1 MSAKKLSATLHRRGG
16 ITMNV
21 EVPEPVPDAIARPS
35 EVAGEGQAP
44 GTPSGEFG
52 ERLFR
57 RRSSDDGSLHYIQ
70 DHYLPEPSES
80 ATTKDPARCSACGR
94 ARSMFFIRALPRTE
108 NLSAKTPRLCDEC
121 YPGGPVRTEG
131 RSKQSPSVH

>member
-1 MSAKKLSATLHRRGG
+1 MSAKKRSATLHRRGG

-21 EVPEPVPDAIARPS
+21 EVPDPVPEAIARPS
-35 EVAGEGQAP
+35 EVSPEGQPP

-57 RRSSDDGSLHYIQ
+57 LRSSGDGTLHYIQ
-70 DHYLPEPSES
+70 DHYLPEPSEG
-80 ATTKDPARCSACGR
+80 ATTDGPARCSACGR

-108 NLSAKTPRLCDEC
+108 NLSAKTARLCDEC
-121 YPGGPVRTEG
+121 YPDGSPRAGGRE
-131 RSKQSPSVH
+131 KQSPGPH

>member
-1 MSAKKLSATLHRRGG
+1 MSGKKRSATLHRRGG

-35 EVAGEGQAP
+35 EVSVANQPP

-57 RRSSDDGSLHYIQ
+57 LRSSDDGSLHYIQ
-70 DHYLPEPSES
+70 DHYLPEPEAGEKTSS
-80 ATTKDPARCSACGR
+80 PARCSICGR
-94 ARSMFFIRALPRTE
+94 SRSNFFIRSLPRTE
-108 NLSAKTPRLCDEC
+108 NLTAASPRLCDDC
-121 YPGGPVRTEG
+121 YPGTARAEG
-131 RSKQSPSVH
+131 RPSQAPGAH